1 MTRFFP
7 RTTIQWH
14 LEEPAALRRF
24 SLWIV
29 PMAVLTGLVV
39 RGVRATL
46 LANLDTSWTSL
57 GLYYGLTALLFFAA
71 LTAHVGNY
79 PLRQWWWRVPVFAAV
94 ESAAEAAASAGLIWL
109 GREPFGTAMATWGDW
124 STLAWGGFA
133 YRLLAAVLFGGI
145 MAAII
150 LAVRTTLLAAEE
162 RQAMD
167 AEGDRETGQ
176 LRRESLEM
184 AGPIERVIK
193 R

>member
-1 MTRFFP
+1 MTSFFP
-7 RTTIQWH
+7 RTTIHWH

-29 PMAVLTGLVV
+29 PMAVLTGFVV
-39 RGVRATL
+39 RGVRAAM
-46 LANLDTSWTSL
+46 LANLDTSWTAL
-57 GLYYGLTALLFFAA
+57 GFYYGLTALLFFSA

-79 PLRQWWWRVPVFAAV
+79 PLRQWLWRVPVFASV
-94 ESAAEAAASAGLIWL
+94 EAATEAVASAGLIRL
-109 GREPFGTAMATWGDW
+109 GREPFGTSMATWSDW

-133 YRLLAAVLFGGI
+133 YRLLAAVVFAGL
-145 MAAII
+145 MAAIVM
-150 LAVRTTLLAAEE
+150 AVRATLLEADEV
-162 RQAMD
+162 RAME